1 MCKNKIG
8 TISIYLKDEVSGV
21 SKDTVAYTFVAKI
34 QDELQKPE
42 NKDLKDRLMLN
53 MRDLT
58 EILEDLVDRVI
69 V

>member
-1 MCKNKIG
+1 MNKNKIG
-8 TISIYLKDEVSGV
+8 TICIYLKDEVSGV

-58 EILEDLVDRVI
+58 EILEDLADRV
-69 V
+69 VV